1 MLEMKFVPVK
11 PVYNG
16 HPWGMARWPLQQG
29 DRHIQVN
36 FAENIRQL
44 KILGSYPVTVIH
56 NRPLLYTELF
66 SEVWLYQNQ
75 VKKF

>member
-29 DRHIQVN
+29 DRDIQVN

-56 NRPLLYTELF
+56 NMTTIIYRAVLWGLTV
-66 SEVWLYQNQ
+66 S
-75 VKKF
+75 KSG